1 MAEGQHVDGS
11 DLDALI
17 TAIIKDS
24 SKDMTIREVYDT
36 LTEKGVLC
44 EYHMVYRRMKS
55 LASHRILDSD
65 KRMCLTGGY
74 QFVFRLV
81 SA

>member
-11 DLDALI
+11 DLDSLI
-17 TAIIKDS
+17 LDIIKSS

-36 LTEKGVLC
+36 LAEKGVLC
-44 EYHMVYRRMKS
+44 DYHMVYRRMKS
-55 LASHRILDSD
+55 LVRHRILDSD
-65 KRMCLTGGY
+65 KLMCLTGGY